1 HYVHAHPPVIHHV
14 QSHPPVILSGA
25 RASRSEALSQ
35 SKDPV
40 SACIYNRLV
49 REFSAH
55 SIQRASNV
63 SHRFAFVFAALL
75 LLASLASAQTL
86 TGTVKNATTGKP
98 ASGDD
103 VILLKLGQGMEE
115 AGRTQADSNGNFTF
129 KLDDAQAPH
138 LIRAVHQEVTYHRMA
153 PPGTT
158 SVEVDVYDVSKKVEG
173 IEVVA
178 DVMWIQTEKGQLE
191 IIR

>member
-55 SIQRASNV
+55 SIQPTPNV

-75 LLASLASAQTL
+75 LLTSLASAQTL
-86 TGTVKNATTGKP
+86 TGTVKNSTIGKP
-98 ASGDD
+98 AAGDD
-103 VILLKLGQGMEE
+103 VILLSLGQGMEE
-115 AGRTQADSNGNFTF
+115 AGRTKS
-129 KLDDAQAPH
+129 DA
-138 LIRAVHQEVTYHRMA
+138 
-153 PPGTT
+153 
-158 SVEVDVYDVSKKVEG
+158 
-173 IEVVA
+173 
-178 DVMWIQTEKGQLE
+178 KGSFS
-191 IIR
+191 